1 MTISNHP
8 DIATLMTC
16 SAGSTPEALCA
27 VVTSHL
33 SMCPVCL
40 EELRSMETIGVAL
53 FEELEPIKID
63 AGAVELG
70 ATATDDPAGRDAAD
84 VGGNVPSPL
93 VEVIGSNLDAL
104 AWQQLAPG
112 IWNFTV
118 PITRQETGDL
128 RLIKLEPGHKI
139 PEHRHQGEELI
150 LVLRGSYRDGT
161 STHSTGDFTELD
173 DENKHSMIAEK
184 AGCILLIGNE
194 SMPGFISWLN

>member
-1 MTISNHP
+1 MTISSHP

-33 SMCPVCL
+33 SMCPGCL

-63 AGAVELG
+63 ANAPELG
-70 ATATDDPAGRDAAD
+70 ATATDDPAGTDAAD

-93 VEVIGSNLDAL
+93 VEVIGSNLDSL

-118 PITRQETGDL
+118 PITSQATGDL
-128 RLIKLEPGHKI
+128 RLIKLEPGHKL

-161 STHSTGDFTELD
+161 STYSTGDFAELY
-173 DENKHSMIAEK
+173 DENKHPMIAEQE
-184 AGCILLIGNE
+184 GCTLLIGNG
-194 SMPGFISWLN
+194 SMPGFISQLN